1 MEGIEPWILAPLTR
15 ALEWTREKLLVFL
28 TQVRKKARN
37 RSIHAYLPM
46 SIQPNRS
53 RTTKTASLFCI
64 PAQAA
69 SGKARTSSESVSQSI
84 IPTQPHPQT
93 ETFHSCRALLS
104 LDTQVARSQAKVR
117 SGSTKGRT
125 RTPSISDQPTTT
137 IKQAVGFRSLRRHF
151 DSCILIIIALLS
163 NLPSFFSESS
173 TPATMTSKG
182 VSLLKFVGTVSLG
195 LLTGLS
201 YSLSTV
207 TVPSILSL
215 PSASDALRA
224 FQNLYPSANTR
235 LRILTGVSTA
245 SFLFAFFLSPRAFRH
260 PYLVYASVLCLASG
274 AAEQI
279 TPYVLSSPESSSEAI
294 AARRQ
299 ARREREDARKAARI
313 ARQEARMEA
322 SYEVLGDTHS
332 DAASDGEA
340 AAAAA
345 FAEEEE
351 NFNGEEIRVV
361 VDGFRKTQIVQT
373 AIASVGFLMSVI
385 GIWGDGAIQVF
396 QTETVIVGV

>member
-1 MEGIEPWILAPLTR
+1 
-15 ALEWTREKLLVFL
+15 
-28 TQVRKKARN
+28 
-37 RSIHAYLPM
+37 
-46 SIQPNRS
+46 
-53 RTTKTASLFCI
+53 
-64 PAQAA
+64 
-69 SGKARTSSESVSQSI
+69 
-84 IPTQPHPQT
+84 
-93 ETFHSCRALLS
+93 
-104 LDTQVARSQAKVR
+104 
-117 SGSTKGRT
+117 
-125 RTPSISDQPTTT
+125 
-137 IKQAVGFRSLRRHF
+137 
-151 DSCILIIIALLS
+151 
-163 NLPSFFSESS
+163 
-173 TPATMTSKG
+173 MTSKG

-299 ARREREDARKAARI
+299 ARREREDA
-313 ARQEARMEA
+313 
-322 SYEVLGDTHS
+322 
-332 DAASDGEA
+332 
-340 AAAAA
+340 
-345 FAEEEE
+345 
-351 NFNGEEIRVV
+351 
-361 VDGFRKTQIVQT
+361 
-373 AIASVGFLMSVI
+373 
-385 GIWGDGAIQVF
+385 
-396 QTETVIVGV
+396 

>member
-1 MEGIEPWILAPLTR
+1 
-15 ALEWTREKLLVFL
+15 
-28 TQVRKKARN
+28 
-37 RSIHAYLPM
+37 
-46 SIQPNRS
+46 
-53 RTTKTASLFCI
+53 
-64 PAQAA
+64 
-69 SGKARTSSESVSQSI
+69 
-84 IPTQPHPQT
+84 
-93 ETFHSCRALLS
+93 
-104 LDTQVARSQAKVR
+104 
-117 SGSTKGRT
+117 
-125 RTPSISDQPTTT
+125 
-137 IKQAVGFRSLRRHF
+137 
-151 DSCILIIIALLS
+151 
-163 NLPSFFSESS
+163 
-173 TPATMTSKG
+173 MTSKG

-245 SFLFAFFLSPRAFRH
+245 SFLFAFFLSRA
-260 PYLVYASVLCLASG
+260 PSV
-274 AAEQI
+274 
-279 TPYVLSSPESSSEAI
+279 TPTSSTLPSPESSSEAI

>member
-1 MEGIEPWILAPLTR
+1 
-15 ALEWTREKLLVFL
+15 
-28 TQVRKKARN
+28 
-37 RSIHAYLPM
+37 
-46 SIQPNRS
+46 
-53 RTTKTASLFCI
+53 
-64 PAQAA
+64 
-69 SGKARTSSESVSQSI
+69 
-84 IPTQPHPQT
+84 
-93 ETFHSCRALLS
+93 
-104 LDTQVARSQAKVR
+104 
-117 SGSTKGRT
+117 
-125 RTPSISDQPTTT
+125 
-137 IKQAVGFRSLRRHF
+137 
-151 DSCILIIIALLS
+151 
-163 NLPSFFSESS
+163 
-173 TPATMTSKG
+173 MTSKG

-279 TPYVLSSPESSSEAI
+279 TPYVLRSPESSSEAI